1 MKPMSAKPVIVYG
14 ASGYPGRLIMEPNL
28 TVHR

>member
-1 MKPMSAKPVIVYG
+1 MSAKPVIVYG